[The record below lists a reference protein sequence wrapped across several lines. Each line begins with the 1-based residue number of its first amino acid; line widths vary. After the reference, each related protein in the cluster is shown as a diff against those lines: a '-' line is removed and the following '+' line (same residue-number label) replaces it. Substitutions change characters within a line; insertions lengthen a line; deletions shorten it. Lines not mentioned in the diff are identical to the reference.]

1 MSGVPV
7 VGDLV
12 RPGVVVR
19 ALSGAPG
26 DRLERLSTG
35 VNRLSAAITA
45 LELRARQAPS
55 GARRSAIRPRAA
67 GSVERVAAAGV
78 FGGAGRVAGVGGV
91 VAAGAVGGGVARGAY
106 RLLNARPPGGRERW
120 VRKNNRGRE
129 VTLLEGPAV
138 ALGIAAA
145 ALLVPGLSASVR
157 LAGCGAALG
166 AGAVGLY
173 DDLNE
178 RGAAK
183 GFRGHLSALAHG
195 EVTTGAV
202 KILGIGATGLAA
214 GAVIRRDPLDR
225 VLAGLVVAGAA
236 NVVNLFDLRPGR
248 ATKAAVIGAGGGL
261 LREVLT
267 SKSSSGLFTAAA
279 LGAAAALLPEDLGEQ
294 AMLGDCGANAL
305 GAALGVA
312 AAARASRPG
321 LVALATGLV
330 ALTAAS
336 EKVSFTKVIA
346 ATPPL
351 RALDEWGR
359 IPKRNETADG

>member
-1 MSGVPV
+1 MG
-7 VGDLV
+7 
-12 RPGVVVR
+12 
-19 ALSGAPG
+19 
-26 DRLERLSTG
+26 
-35 VNRLSAAITA
+35 
-45 LELRARQAPS
+45 
-55 GARRSAIRPRAA
+55 
-67 GSVERVAAAGV
+67 
-78 FGGAGRVAGVGGV
+78 GVGGV
-91 VAAGAVGGGVARGAY
+91 VAAAGVGAAAARGAY
-106 RLLNARPPGGRERW
+106 RLLNTRPPGGRERW
-120 VRKNNRGRE
+120 IRENNRGRE

-138 ALGIAAA
+138 AAGIAAA
-145 ALLVPGLSASVR
+145 SLLVPGLPGTLR

-166 AGAVGLY
+166 AGAVGLH

-183 GFRGHLSALAHG
+183 GLRGHLSALARG

-202 KILGIGATGLAA
+202 KIVGIGATGLAA
-214 GAVIRRDPLDR
+214 GAALRRDPLDR
-225 VLAGLVVAGAA
+225 VLAGVVVAGAA

-248 ATKAAVIGAGGGL
+248 ATKAAVIGAASGALRESRSGL
-261 LREVLT
+261 L
-267 SKSSSGLFTAAA
+267 TAAA
-279 LGAAAALLPEDLGEQ
+279 LGAAAALAPEDLGER

-312 AAARASRPG
+312 AAARASRPHLAG
-321 LVALATGLV
+321 LAAALV

-359 IPKRNETADG
+359 VPNRGDT

>member
-1 MSGVPV
+1 M
-7 VGDLV
+7 
-12 RPGVVVR
+12 
-19 ALSGAPG
+19 
-26 DRLERLSTG
+26 
-35 VNRLSAAITA
+35 
-45 LELRARQAPS
+45 
-55 GARRSAIRPRAA
+55 
-67 GSVERVAAAGV
+67 AAAGV

>member
-1 MSGVPV
+1 MFI
-7 VGDLV
+7 
-12 RPGVVVR
+12 
-19 ALSGAPG
+19 
-26 DRLERLSTG
+26 
-35 VNRLSAAITA
+35 SANG
-45 LELRARQAPS
+45 S
-55 GARRSAIRPRAA
+55 GARRSAIRALRS
-67 GSVERVAAAGV
+67 GSVE
-78 FGGAGRVAGVGGV
+78 RVAGVGGV
-91 VAAGAVGGGVARGAY
+91 VAAAAIGGGAARGAY
-106 RLLNARPPGGRERW
+106 RLLDARPPGGRGRW
-120 VRKNNRGRE
+120 IRKNNRGCE

-138 ALGIAAA
+138 AVGIAAA
-145 ALLVPGLSASVR
+145 SLLTPGLPAALR

-173 DDLNE
+173 DDLDE
-178 RGAAK
+178 RGGAK
-183 GFRGHLSALAHG
+183 GFGGHLSALARG

-248 ATKAAVIGAGGGL
+248 ATKAAVIGAGGSVLRNGSRSGL
-261 LREVLT
+261 L
-267 SKSSSGLFTAAA
+267 TAAA
-279 LGAAAALLPEDLGEQ
+279 LGAAASLLPEDLGER

-305 GAALGVA
+305 GAVLGVA

-321 LVALATGLV
+321 LIGLAGALA

-359 IPKRNETADG
+359 MPKRGDTSDG

>member
-1 MSGVPV
+1 MV
-7 VGDLV
+7 
-12 RPGVVVR
+12 
-19 ALSGAPG
+19 
-26 DRLERLSTG
+26 
-35 VNRLSAAITA
+35 
-45 LELRARQAPS
+45 
-55 GARRSAIRPRAA
+55 
-67 GSVERVAAAGV
+67 
-78 FGGAGRVAGVGGV
+78 GVGGV
-91 VAAGAVGGGVARGAY
+91 VAAAALGGGAARGAY
-106 RLLNARPPGGRERW
+106 RLLNARPPGGRECW
-120 VRKNNRGRE
+120 IRKNNRGRE
-129 VTLLEGPAV
+129 LTLLEGPAV
-138 ALGIAAA
+138 TLGVAAA
-145 ALLVPGLSASVR
+145 ALLAPGLPSTLR

-202 KILGIGATGLAA
+202 KILGIGAIGLAA
-214 GAVIRRDPLDR
+214 GAVVRRDPLDR

-248 ATKAAVIGAGGGL
+248 ATKAAVIGAAGGVLRGSPSGL
-261 LREVLT
+261 L
-267 SKSSSGLFTAAA
+267 TAAA
-279 LGAAAALLPEDLGEQ
+279 LGGAAALLPEDLGEQ

-312 AAARASRPG
+312 AAARASR
-321 LVALATGLV
+321 TGLV
-330 ALTAAS
+330 GLAAALAALTAAS

-351 RALDEWGR
+351 RAIDEWGR
-359 IPKRNETADG
+359 IPKQGDA

>member
-1 MSGVPV
+1 VSGI
-7 VGDLV
+7 
-12 RPGVVVR
+12 R
-19 ALSGAPG
+19 AAGASDGGPG
-26 DRLERLSTG
+26 DRLAKLISDANTPTAAAD
-35 VNRLSAAITA
+35 RLSAAITV
-45 LELRARQAPS
+45 LELRPRRGSSDAS
-55 GARRSAIRPRAA
+55 RSAIRLRTR
-67 GSVERVAAAGV
+67 GSVEQ
-78 FGGAGRVAGVGGV
+78 VAGVGGV
-91 VAAGAVGGGVARGAY
+91 VAAAAVGGGVARGAY
-106 RLLNARPPGGRERW
+106 RFLNARPPGGRERW

-145 ALLVPGLSASVR
+145 SLLLPGVPASLR

-183 GFRGHLSALAHG
+183 GFRGHLSALARG
-195 EVTTGAV
+195 EVTSGAV

-214 GAVIRRDPLDR
+214 GAVVRRDPLDR

-248 ATKAAVIGAGGGL
+248 ATKAAIIGAGGGL
-261 LREVLT
+261 LREVLAGKPSKPGT
-267 SKSSSGLFTAAA
+267 SCTGLLTAAA

-321 LVALATGLV
+321 LVVLATGLV

-359 IPKRNETADG
+359 IPKRSETADG